1 MGNCQAAEA
10 ATVLIQHPCGGRVE
24 RIYCSLTAN
33 QVMTSNPGHY
43 VAVIVTSK
51 TTTAPVKYLK
61 LLRPNDT
68 LHLGYVYRLVS
79 FQEVLK
85 EFATKKHVKLSRLL
99 VGNKEEKT
107 RSKRGEGEEGIRMD
121 INPEISSAQV
131 DAEEEEEDRSSGRV
145 PSGRP
150 VPRAGQWRPALE
162 SIAEIGSYTPI

>member
-10 ATVLIQHPCGGRVE
+10 ATVLIQHPCGRVE

-61 LLRPNDT
+61 LLRPDDT

-107 RSKRGEGEEGIRMD
+107 RRPKRGEGEEGIRMD
-121 INPEISSAQV
+121 NNPEISSAQV
-131 DAEEEEEDRSSGRV
+131 DAEEEEERSSGTV
-145 PSGRP
+145 HSGP
-150 VPRAGQWRPALE
+150 VPRPGQWRPALQ
-162 SIAEIGSYTPI
+162 SIAETGSYTYI